1 MLRKPLF
8 LEMFTLLLIVGV
20 VNYFATVN
28 NLYWSVNELDSV
40 VHFLVAAFF
49 LWLYFFSGFFNPRD
63 RGLARFFFVAMIGS
77 LAIAV
82 AWEAYELLLGEAV
95 IQKAAYPYDTTLDFI
110 MDFLGMVAVTFYGYL
125 REINFKKI
133 TIQQNEG

>member
-1 MLRKPLF
+1 L
-8 LEMFTLLLIVGV
+8 
-20 VNYFATVN
+20 
-28 NLYWSVNELDSV
+28 
-40 VHFLVAAFF
+40 AAFF
-49 LWLYFFSGFFNPRD
+49 LWLYFFSGFFKPVD
-63 RGLARFFFVAMIGS
+63 RGLLRFLFVAIVGS

-133 TIQQNEG
+133 SIQQNEE